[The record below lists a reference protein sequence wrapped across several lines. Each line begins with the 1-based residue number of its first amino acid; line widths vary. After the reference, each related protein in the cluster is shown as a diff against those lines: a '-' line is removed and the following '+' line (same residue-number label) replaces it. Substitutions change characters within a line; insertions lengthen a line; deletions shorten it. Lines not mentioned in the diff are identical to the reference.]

1 VPIDEREELTL
12 PTQIKKVTAMLR
24 NPKHRSIII
33 YYFFP
38 GLCVGFYATFI
49 YRLVAFSIAKEAD

>member
-1 VPIDEREELTL
+1 MLTNSNNRYL
-12 PTQIKKVTAMLR
+12 IV
-24 NPKHRSIII
+24 

-49 YRLVAFSIAKEAD
+49 YKLVGFSLPQETGETSD